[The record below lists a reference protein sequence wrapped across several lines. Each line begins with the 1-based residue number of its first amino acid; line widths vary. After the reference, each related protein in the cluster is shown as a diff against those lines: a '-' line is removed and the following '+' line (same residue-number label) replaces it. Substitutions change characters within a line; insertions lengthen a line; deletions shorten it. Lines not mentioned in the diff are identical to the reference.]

1 MEGEPVLVLR
11 SNQRD
16 GSEGA
21 KSVLWV
27 YRRGLKLECMCA
39 ATNVGGSSIRPF
51 VGGWIVRD

>member
-11 SNQRD
+11 GNQRD

-27 YRRGLKLECMCA
+27 YRTGLKLECMCA
-39 ATNVGGSSIRPF
+39 AMNVGGSSIRPF
-51 VGGWIVRD
+51 VVA